1 MKKLTKVVSAACIS
15 AGIAFTALSCTSLDL
30 SGLLGGITSQIQTP
44 TLALKSLAITGL
56 DMEGVSFKCNYDI
69 TNPYNV
75 AVKLDSLAAD
85 ISCNSS
91 KVTSLTANEG
101 ISLAA
106 KGTKTNTFDFKLP
119 YTSILNLAKT
129 YTSSKESLPFAIA
142 GSVGLDLS
150 AVTNL
155 TNKSLSLPFS
165 KNFNVPVV
173 KPTISLAN
181 PKLVLPTMNE
191 LVNSLK
197 NSGMTATKAA
207 TLAASIIGGKSI
219 DANALSGVDLPLK
232 VNFDLN
238 VKNEGSSAWN
248 YILNSIALT
257 SSDGNVVNLA
267 ATENTVSSADGT
279 LPVTATIN
287 TKTASKFVT
296 QILNKTGSNPK
307 FSIDSGVSF
316 PGLGDTVSVPL
327 AYSTEVSLSKFTVA
341 KSN

>member
-1 MKKLTKVVSAACIS
+1 MKKSVKILLPACLC
-15 AGIAFTALSCTSLDL
+15 AGILFSSISCTSLDL
-30 SGLLGGITSQIQTP
+30 SGLLGGIASQLQTP
-44 TLALKSLAITGL
+44 TLAFKSLAITGL

-106 KGTKTNTFDFKLP
+106 NGTKTNTFDFKLP
-119 YTSILNLAKT
+119 YTSILNLAKS
-129 YTSSKESLPFAIA
+129 YTSSKEALPFSIA
-142 GSVGLDLS
+142 GKVGLDLS
-150 AVTNL
+150 AVTSL

-165 KNFNVPVV
+165 KNFDVPVV
-173 KPTISLAN
+173 KPSLSLSN
-181 PKLVLPTMNE
+181 PKLVLPTMSE
-191 LVNSLK
+191 LVNSFK

-207 TLAASIIGGKSI
+207 ALAASIAGGKSI
-219 DANALSGVDLPLK
+219 DSNALSGVDLPLK

-238 VKNEGSSAWN
+238 IKNEGSSAWN
-248 YILNSIALT
+248 YILNAISLT
-257 SSDGNVVNLA
+257 SSDGNVVNLS
-267 ATENTVSSADGT
+267 ATESKVSSANGT

-287 TKTASKFVT
+287 TKTAAKFVT
-296 QILNKTGSNPK
+296 QIINKTGQNPK
-307 FSIDSGVSF
+307 FSVDSGVSF
-316 PGLGDTVSVPL
+316 PALGDSASIPL
-327 AYSTEVSLSKFTVA
+327 AYSTEVALSKFTLA